1 MIYNFNKNLLFENK
15 LVEPYAWD
23 TPIILRSVDCNAKY
37 DENTNTI
44 SITIP
49 NGDEFTCAGSS
60 FKWVEGYPQS
70 IGIAYSRCEKALEY
84 LKSDDLIM
92 AIQYIYNMPLSPYF
106 VHLFE
111 SDRATLKNFNYVLN
125 KIEDEGEKQKIE
137 QYLNSLIDKGKDEE
151 NLRKNNPK
159 MFIFVKTNFENLILY
174 LKSKCEVFFWFYQG
188 LPQVSQLGVF
198 QNGNSI

>member
-70 IGIAYSRCEKALEY
+70 IGIAHSRCEKL
-84 LKSDDLIM
+84 
-92 AIQYIYNMPLSPYF
+92 
-106 VHLFE
+106 
-111 SDRATLKNFNYVLN
+111 LN
-125 KIEDEGEKQKIE
+125 I
-137 QYLNSLIDKGKDEE
+137 
-151 NLRKNNPK
+151 
-159 MFIFVKTNFENLILY
+159 
-174 LKSKCEVFFWFYQG
+174 
-188 LPQVSQLGVF
+188 
-198 QNGNSI
+198 